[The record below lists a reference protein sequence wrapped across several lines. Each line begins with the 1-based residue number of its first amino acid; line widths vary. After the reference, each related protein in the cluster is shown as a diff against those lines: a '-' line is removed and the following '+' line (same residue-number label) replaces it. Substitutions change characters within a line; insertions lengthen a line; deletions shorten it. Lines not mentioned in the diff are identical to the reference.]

1 MKYSKIIGKK
11 HERLVKLH
19 RNAKARERY
28 FMKRY
33 GNLDRMYAIDDRFQ
47 ELMDKI
53 SFEDEMKNFE

>member
-1 MKYSKIIGKK
+1 MKKP
-11 HERLVKLH
+11 EWVLKLR

-33 GNLDRMYAIDDRFQ
+33 GNLKRMYAIDEKLQ